1 MATNPDT
8 LVLIICLMAF
18 LIGPCL
24 YISLYTIAFVINLI
38 IQYSSPNH
46 QPPFKLGPETV
57 VSCPDGHFYLAI
69 FRRDCYDRVIQ
80 HIGHFPSIYALSTVP
95 IYYRRQSAKGIFK
108 LIGDNLAYYKPQL
121 YGDPAWEIVE
131 KLTLPLHLIGSKEL
145 ARISTKPP
153 QGYSYIEIFQP
164 LQRTHIMTMLGYCPH
179 LQDLMLINPEYHLHT
194 KGILWDTGEHTC
206 KVVLYWAEN
215 TSQIWEEIRIMAEH
229 HPNDRITG

>member
-121 YGDPAWEIVE
+121 YGDPAWEIVK

-145 ARISTKPP
+145 VRVATKPP
-153 QGYSYIEIFQP
+153 QGYGYIKILQP
-164 LQRTHIMTMLGYCPH
+164 L
-179 LQDLMLINPEYHLHT
+179 
-194 KGILWDTGEHTC
+194 
-206 KVVLYWAEN
+206 
-215 TSQIWEEIRIMAEH
+215 
-229 HPNDRITG
+229 